1 MGSQGMIWA
10 PLGQGTPACLALQW
24 VLVLGKSCTFG
35 WWPLTRRR
43 AGWLAVSRHR

>member
-1 MGSQGMIWA
+1 MGSQRMIWA

-24 VLVLGKSCTFG
+24 VLVLGTSCTSG
-35 WWPLTRRR
+35 WWPLTRHR